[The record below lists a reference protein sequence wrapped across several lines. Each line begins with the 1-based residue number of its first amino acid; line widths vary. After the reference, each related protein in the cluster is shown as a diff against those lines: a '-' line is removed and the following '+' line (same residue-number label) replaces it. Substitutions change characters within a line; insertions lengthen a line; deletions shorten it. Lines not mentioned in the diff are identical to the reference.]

1 MKPVIVA
8 IGYNRYRSLKRLL
21 DSLNRAYYEDEVTL
35 IISIDFGGEQEVT
48 DLAREFQW
56 NHGNK
61 IVRTFSENQGL
72 RNHIIQCMDYSMEYG
87 AAVIFEDDI
96 VPSPYFYDYVKQALD
111 QYVSD
116 KRIFALAL
124 YSQIWNG
131 YRNKAFHP
139 LRNGTDAYLTQCE
152 CSWGECFIGE
162 QWREFRKWY
171 DDNKENLQH
180 RDDVPPQIFEWTNS
194 WAKYVG
200 YYIVAND
207 LYFVVPYDSFST
219 NFHDEG
225 THTAVNT
232 SVYQVPLMYGRKTYN
247 FTTFEE
253 MIKYDAFFE
262 SIDLKKQIEE
272 KYKKKV
278 CIDCYGN
285 HIGYGDADLLLS
297 TVHLSYKILESYGL
311 EMAQPELNYLYKIQ
325 GDELFLYDMH
335 EKAKNPF
342 IVESPKPNKYLIMTK
357 LLNRWIYNKQK
368 NFSISKYLEE
378 REMKQIAIY
387 GMGDVGQR
395 LYDELENS
403 PIEVKYVIDR
413 RAKQII
419 SAVRIIDVDDIF
431 ESVDAVIV
439 TAVYDFEEIK
449 QALRLKLKCPIVSL
463 EEIIYGVTNNMG
475 G

>member
-1 MKPVIVA
+1 
-8 IGYNRYRSLKRLL
+8 
-21 DSLNRAYYEDEVTL
+21 
-35 IISIDFGGEQEVT
+35 
-48 DLAREFQW
+48 
-56 NHGNK
+56 
-61 IVRTFSENQGL
+61 
-72 RNHIIQCMDYSMEYG
+72 
-87 AAVIFEDDI
+87 
-96 VPSPYFYDYVKQALD
+96 
-111 QYVSD
+111 
-116 KRIFALAL
+116 
-124 YSQIWNG
+124 
-131 YRNKAFHP
+131 
-139 LRNGTDAYLTQCE
+139 
-152 CSWGECFIGE
+152 
-162 QWREFRKWY
+162 
-171 DDNKENLQH
+171 
-180 RDDVPPQIFEWTNS
+180 
-194 WAKYVG
+194 
-200 YYIVAND
+200 
-207 LYFVVPYDSFST
+207 
-219 NFHDEG
+219 
-225 THTAVNT
+225 
-232 SVYQVPLMYGRKTYN
+232 
-247 FTTFEE
+247 
-253 MIKYDAFFE
+253 
-262 SIDLKKQIEE
+262 
-272 KYKKKV
+272 
-278 CIDCYGN
+278 
-285 HIGYGDADLLLS
+285 
-297 TVHLSYKILESYGL
+297 
-311 EMAQPELNYLYKIQ
+311 MAQPELNYIYKIQ

-342 IVESPKPNKYLIMTK
+342 MVESPKPNKYLIMTK